1 MIASVPKLARSELS
15 SQCQNA
21 AHSSS
26 SGFNLLILDITF
38 RNIDLGLPDEAA
50 VGVDRRGAAA
60 DEAAARAEQL
70 RPIFEELSGL
80 SARRAADE
88 LNRRCIPTAT
98 GGKWHATQVIRV
110 RERL

>member
-60 DEAAARAEQL
+60 DEADGRARAERHVGGHQL
-70 RPIFEELSGL
+70 Q
-80 SARRAADE
+80 
-88 LNRRCIPTAT
+88 CIDPQYAMQIDSEV
-98 GGKWHATQVIRV
+98 A
-110 RERL
+110 E